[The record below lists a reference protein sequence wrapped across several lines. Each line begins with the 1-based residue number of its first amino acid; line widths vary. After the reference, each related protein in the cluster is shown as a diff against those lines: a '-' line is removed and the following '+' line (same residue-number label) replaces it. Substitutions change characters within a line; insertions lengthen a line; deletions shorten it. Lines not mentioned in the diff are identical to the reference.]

1 LKAFEEGAGG
11 RHHFFGKNEELPKS
25 QLVKIKKKIKILSV
39 VIWAVVMFQ
48 QRLPKLRLNKIK
60 NIKKSGAD
68 VLEKTKIC
76 QNLQHVL
83 TRFTKTCS
91 RCT

>member
-1 LKAFEEGAGG
+1 
-11 RHHFFGKNEELPKS
+11 
-25 QLVKIKKKIKILSV
+25 
-39 VIWAVVMFQ
+39 MFQ
-48 QRLPKLRLNKIK
+48 QRLPKLGLNKIK
-60 NIKKSGAD
+60 NIQKSGAD

-91 RCT
+91 RCTGKKLIIPKEPNPKRVEFPSVLSFIK